1 VSPEGSLDNEIKL
14 MGYPIGPLLPALAE
28 RILAN
33 LDLIDDRAAEIR
45 SSDQNRRPYADTQLL
60 ISLLGVLVFPHER
73 TPGAL
78 GKLLSNYDGLSRVVA
93 IRYSAAGADRAEIIG
108 PDGERETV
116 DPTSIRNLPK
126 LLRNSIAHFN
136 IRPIEQNGSFAGI
149 RVWNEDDSGQ
159 ITLVADLD
167 FAGLRPLARCIL
179 SALAAAKSDL
189 RLDDPPDPLEVLA
202 HTRASTAHTPKAPR
216 IIDHVWKRIL
226 IAKGGDYSQAKQ
238 YVDKI
243 LQQAIRQDRVAP
255 R

>member
-1 VSPEGSLDNEIKL
+1 
-14 MGYPIGPLLPALAE
+14 MGYPIGPLLPALAG

-33 LDLIDDRAAEIR
+33 LDLIDDQATKIR
-45 SSDQNRRPYADTQLL
+45 GSDQNRPPYADTQLL

-78 GKLLSNYDGLSRVVA
+78 GKLLSNYDDLSRVVA
-93 IRYSAAGADRAEIIG
+93 IRYSVAGAGRAEITG

-116 DPTSIRNLPK
+116 DPTSIRNLPT

-159 ITLVADLD
+159 ITLVADLG
-167 FAGLRPLARCIL
+167 FAELRPLARCIL

-202 HTRASTAHTPKAPR
+202 RPHASTTGAPKAPR

-226 IAKGGDYSQAKQ
+226 DANNGDYNQAKQ
-238 YVDKI
+238 YVDQI
-243 LQQAIRQDRVAP
+243 LQHATRQDRVAP